1 MTTRS
6 TIADRGRRAV
16 RSLVFLLALAMGWP
30 TAAPADTTSLDDPLA
45 PPDLSSPRATL
56 GTFIHEMEAAVRSY
70 YDGNLGAMRG
80 HAGRAFATLE
90 EPSTGGETSFVE
102 MADKSL
108 MLLEV
113 LARVQLPPPA
123 DIPDAAEVTEKGL
136 HAWTIPGTE
145 LRLASEADDTGEATG
160 FHFTA
165 ETVLRIPEFYRL
177 IQHLPA
183 SGELSR
189 YQGIVERF
197 RRGPGFAAPAV
208 MTSVVQSLPRQWFT
222 LLGELALWKW
232 IALTTTLLLALA
244 IYVLG
249 FRFVE
254 RLKNRS
260 LEASRMVRWAG
271 VARSV
276 LALALAVVV
285 HYFVLDVIGVTRL
298 PAIVVG
304 ALLTIIGHL
313 AVAWLI
319 HQLLNI
325 AADFVI
331 EVRDLGV
338 ASLDTQLVRLIFHLL
353 SVLVALYVLVHML
366 DRLGVPVTP
375 MLAGLGV
382 GGLAVALA
390 VRPTLE
396 NVVAGFVLFADKPVK
411 VGEFCQFGDKMG
423 TVEAVGLRSV
433 RVRGIDRTLVS
444 VPNAEFCQMQ
454 IVNFTRRDSILLK
467 CLIGLRYETSAD
479 QLRLVLVRLRELLIR
494 HPKVAIEPA
503 RVRFVGY
510 GAFSLDLEIFAYVTT
525 RDFSEFLAIQED
537 INLRIKDI
545 VEGIGAGFAFPSQT
559 LYIERSAGP
568 DPKQAEAAGQTVER
582 WRKENRLP
590 FPNHE
595 EQFRYELADTLDY
608 PPKGSAA
615 ANAGG

>member
-1 MTTRS
+1 MTTKS

-16 RSLVFLLALAMGWP
+16 RLLVFVLALAMGWP
-30 TAAPADTTSLDDPLA
+30 TAAPADTSALADPLA

-56 GTFIHEMEAAVRSY
+56 DTFIHEMEAAVRSY
-70 YDGNLGAMRG
+70 YGGNLGAMRA
-80 HAGRAFATLE
+80 HAGRAFATLKE
-90 EPSTGGETSFVE
+90 TAAAGETSFVE
-102 MADKSL
+102 MADRSL

-113 LARVQLPPPA
+113 LARVQLPPQA
-123 DIPDAAEVTEKGL
+123 DIPDAAQVAEAGL
-136 HAWTIPGTE
+136 HTWTIPGTE
-145 LRLASEADDTGEATG
+145 LRLATEPDEDGDLSG

-183 SGELSR
+183 SGELGR

-222 LLGELALWKW
+222 LVGELALWKW
-232 IALTTTLLLALA
+232 IALAATLLIAVA
-244 IYVLG
+244 IYFMG

-260 LEASRMVRWAG
+260 MEASRTVRWAG
-271 VARSV
+271 AARSV
-276 LALALAVVV
+276 LALMLAFVV
-285 HYFVLDVIGVTRL
+285 HYLVLDVIGVTRM

-304 ALLTIIGHL
+304 TLLTIIGHL

-319 HQLLNI
+319 FQLLNI

-331 EVRDLGV
+331 RARDLGG
-338 ASLDTQLVRLIFHLL
+338 ASLDTQLVRLVFHLL
-353 SVLVALYVLVHML
+353 SVLLGLYVLVHML

-411 VGEFCQFGDKMG
+411 VGEFCLFGDKMG

-433 RVRGIDRTLVS
+433 RVRGIDRTLIS

-454 IVNFTRRDSILLK
+454 IVNFTRRDSMLLK
-467 CLIGLRYETSAD
+467 SLIGLRYETTAD

-510 GAFSLDLEIFAYVTT
+510 GASSLDVEIFAYVTT
-525 RDFSEFLAIQED
+525 RDFSDFLAVQED

-559 LYIERSAGP
+559 LYIERSPGP
-568 DPKQAEAAGQTVER
+568 DPKQAEAAGETVER

-590 FPNHE
+590 FPSHE
-595 EQFRYELADTLDY
+595 EQFRYELSNTLDY

-615 ANAGG
+615 ANAGA

>member
-1 MTTRS
+1 MLL
-6 TIADRGRRAV
+6 
-16 RSLVFLLALAMGWP
+16 LVLVMGGPIGALADD
-30 TAAPADTTSLDDPLA
+30 ATTSLADPLA

-56 GTFIHEMEAAVRSY
+56 DTFIAETKSAVRSY
-70 YDGNLGAMRG
+70 YDGDLGGMRA
-80 HAGRAFATLE
+80 HAERAFATF
-90 EPSTGGETSFVE
+90 EPVSAGGEASFVE

-113 LARVQLPPPA
+113 LARVTLPPPA
-123 DIPDAAEVTEKGL
+123 DIPDAAAVAESGL
-136 HAWTIPGTE
+136 RAWTIPGTE
-145 LRLASEADDTGEATG
+145 LRLASQPDETSDLTG
-160 FHFTA
+160 FLFTE

-177 IQHLPA
+177 IQNLPA
-183 SGELSR
+183 SGELES
-189 YQGIVERF
+189 YAGIVERF
-197 RRGPGFAAPAV
+197 RRGPGVAAPAV
-208 MTSVVQSLPRQWFT
+208 VTSLVQSLPRQWFT
-222 LLGELALWKW
+222 LVGELAIWKW
-232 IALTTTLLLALA
+232 IALATTLLLA
-244 IYVLG
+244 ITTYILG
-249 FRFVE
+249 FRLTE
-254 RLKNRS
+254 RLQRRS
-260 LEASRMVRWAG
+260 TAKGHRIRWAG
-271 VARSV
+271 AERSV
-276 LALALAVVV
+276 LALALVVVV
-285 HYFVLDVIGVTRL
+285 HFLAVDMIAITGL
-298 PAIVVG
+298 PATVVG
-304 ALLTIIGHL
+304 VLLTIFGHL

-319 HQLLNI
+319 FQLLRI

-331 EVRDLGV
+331 SARELSV
-338 ASLDTQLVRLIFHLL
+338 ASLDTQLVRLVFHLA
-353 SVLVALYVLVHML
+353 SVLLGLYVLVHMA
-366 DRLGVPVTP
+366 DQLGVPVTP

-433 RVRGIDRTLVS
+433 RVRGIDRTLIS

-467 CLIGLRYETSAD
+467 SLIGLRYETSAD

-525 RDFSEFLAIQED
+525 RDFGEFLAIQED

-545 VEGIGAGFAFPSQT
+545 VESIGAGFAFPSQT
-559 LYIERSAGP
+559 LYLERSAGA
-568 DPKQAEAAGQTVER
+568 DPRQAEAAGQTVER
-582 WRKENRLP
+582 WRKEKRLP
-590 FPNHE
+590 FPDHE

-608 PPKGSAA
+608 PPRGSPAADAAVPAPAGSALT
-615 ANAGG
+615 GR

>member
-1 MTTRS
+1 L
-6 TIADRGRRAV
+6 
-16 RSLVFLLALAMGWP
+16 LVLLLAIATGWP
-30 TAAPADTTSLDDPLA
+30 SGARAADATASLADPLA
-45 PPDLSSPRATL
+45 PPDLSSPGATL
-56 GTFIHEMEAAVRSY
+56 NTFIAEMEAAVRSY
-70 YDGNLGAMRG
+70 YEGNLGAMHA

-90 EPSTGGETSFVE
+90 RTIAGGEASFVE

-113 LARVQLPPPA
+113 LARVTLPPP
-123 DIPDAAEVTEKGL
+123 DDMPDAAQVAENGL
-136 HAWTIPGTE
+136 QAWTIPGTE
-145 LRLASEADDTGEATG
+145 LRIASQSDDTGLATG
-160 FHFTA
+160 FLFT
-165 ETVLRIPEFYRL
+165 EDTVQRIPAFYRV

-183 SGELSR
+183 KGELRR

-208 MTSVVQSLPRQWFT
+208 VTSLVQSLPGQWFI
-222 LLGELALWKW
+222 LIGELPIWKW
-232 IALTTTLLLALA
+232 TALATTLLLAIA
-244 IYVLG
+244 TYVLG
-249 FRFVE
+249 FRLAVRLE
-254 RLKNRS
+254 RRPA
-260 LEASRMVRWAG
+260 ETGHRARWAG

-276 LALALAVVV
+276 LALVLAVVA
-285 HYFVLDVIGVTRL
+285 HFLLLYIIGITGL
-298 PAIVVG
+298 SAAVVG
-304 ALLTIIGHL
+304 VLLTIVGHL

-319 HQLLNI
+319 FQLLNI

-331 EVRDLGV
+331 RVRELGV
-338 ASLDTQLVRLIFHLL
+338 ASLDTQLVRLVFHLA
-353 SVLVALYVLVHML
+353 SVLLGLYVLVHMA

-411 VGEFCQFGDKMG
+411 VGEFCLFGDKMG

-454 IVNFTRRDSILLK
+454 IVNFTRRDSILLQSS
-467 CLIGLRYETSAD
+467 IGLRYETSAD

-494 HPKVAIEPA
+494 HPKIAIEPA

-525 RDFSEFLAIQED
+525 RDFNEFLAIQED

-559 LYIERSAGP
+559 LYLERSAGP
-568 DPKQAEAAGQTVER
+568 DPRQSEAAGQTVER
-582 WRKENRLP
+582 WRQENRLP

-608 PPKGSAA
+608 PPRGSAA
-615 ANAGG
+615 AKAAS

>member
-16 RSLVFLLALAMGWP
+16 RLLVLLLALAMGWP
-30 TAAPADTTSLDDPLA
+30 TGARADATSLADPLA
-45 PPDLSSPRATL
+45 PPDFSSPRATL
-56 GTFIHEMEAAVRSY
+56 ETFIDEMEAGIRTY
-70 YDGNLGAMRG
+70 YEGNLGAMRA
-80 HAGRAFATLE
+80 HAGRAFAALE
-90 EPSTGGETSFVE
+90 PTSVGGEASFVE
-102 MADKSL
+102 MADRTL

-113 LARVQLPPPA
+113 LARIDLPPPA
-123 DIPDAAEVTEKGL
+123 DMPGAEEVAESGMTS
-136 HAWTIPGTE
+136 WTIPGTE
-145 LRLASEADDTGEATG
+145 LRIASQPDETENVAD
-160 FHFTA
+160 FLFTE

-177 IQHLPA
+177 IQNLPA
-183 SGELSR
+183 RGELGR

-197 RRGPGFAAPAV
+197 RRGPGFAAPAAF
-208 MTSVVQSLPRQWFT
+208 TSFIQSLPRSWFT
-222 LLGELALWKW
+222 LVGELALWKW
-232 IALTTTLLLALA
+232 TALVTTLLLAIA
-244 IYVLG
+244 IYILG
-249 FRFVE
+249 FRLAD
-254 RLKNRS
+254 RIKRRS
-260 LEASRMVRWAG
+260 AVAGHRVRWAG
-271 VARSV
+271 AARSV
-276 LALALAVVV
+276 LALVLAIVTHFLLLDVFGITGMPAAVV
-285 HYFVLDVIGVTRL
+285 GV
-298 PAIVVG
+298 
-304 ALLTIIGHL
+304 LLTIIGHL

-319 HQLLNI
+319 FQLLNI

-331 EVRDLGV
+331 QVRELGV
-338 ASLDTQLVRLIFHLL
+338 ASLDTQLVRLVFHLA
-353 SVLVALYVLVHML
+353 SVLLGLYVLVHMA

-411 VGEFCQFGDKMG
+411 VGEFCLFGDKMG

-433 RVRGIDRTLVS
+433 RVRGIDRTVIS

-454 IVNFTRRDSILLK
+454 IVNFTRRDSMLLK
-467 CLIGLRYETSAD
+467 TLIGLRYETTSD

-494 HPKVAIEPA
+494 HPRVAIEPA

-510 GAFSLDLEIFAYVTT
+510 GAFSLDIEIFAYVTT

-559 LYIERSAGP
+559 LYLERSAGP

-608 PPKGSAA
+608 PPKGSPAA
-615 ANAGG
+615 QASV